1 MFIDWLTISQEFEF
15 DLPVVCNVMS
25 LTIDTTHAS
34 IVGELNDPNYL
45 TIALDAVMSSRQPRF
60 KHEASF
66 STSITIHI
74 QGRKIRV
81 EGNPSRVGR
90 LDNLFGFTTVEQC
103 VSVYNRLLA
112 EYGLPGFTRCTR
124 VDLRDGVSGA
134 KSGDRVADGAKIE
147 RIDLTTNVSVGEG
160 NVLAYLRGVSSQRI
174 GHSIGFLYPNGR
186 TVSWTP
192 KGNGKGGRLQYRKA
206 YDKAFE
212 LDENLLPKMKR
223 LYGDQSP
230 EYLYVQRV
238 RNYCAEFGVVRM
250 EQELKNEFLQREG
263 LSYWG
268 LFDERRFAELHDE
281 FLRIDERL
289 KVTAMDIV
297 SISEQLLAEQI
308 VDTTRAANTTAMY
321 AIQWMHGQQF
331 DFGKK
336 QVQTH
341 AARLNRIGINIR
353 NACDTSRFAPVF
365 VRQAREITKSTVLA
379 IPSWY
384 QRPNHLAVVA

>member
-1 MFIDWLTISQEFEF
+1 MFIDWLTISQEHDH
-15 DLPVVCNVMS
+15 DLPVVCDVFT
-25 LTIDTTHAS
+25 LTIDANTNEVLSTH
-34 IVGELNDPNYL
+34 
-45 TIALDAVMSSRQPRF
+45 QPRF

-66 STSITIHI
+66 STSVTIHVH
-74 QGRKIRV
+74 GRKIRV

-90 LDNLFGFTTVEQC
+90 LDNLFGYQTVEQC
-103 VSVYNRLLA
+103 VSVYNALLR
-112 EYGLPGFTRCTR
+112 EYGLPAFTKCTELQ
-124 VDLRDGVSGA
+124 LRQGESGGKSSDWVS
-134 KSGDRVADGAKIE
+134 DGAKIE
-147 RIDLTTNVSVGEG
+147 RIDLTTNVSMGEG

-212 LDENLLPKMKR
+212 MDQNCLPKIKR
-223 LYGDQSP
+223 AFGEESA
-230 EYLYVQRV
+230 EFAYVKKV
-238 RNYCAEFGVVRM
+238 RNYCFENGVVRM
-250 EQELKNEFLQREG
+250 EQELKSEMLQREA
-263 LSYWG
+263 LCHWG
-268 LFDERRFAELHDE
+268 LFKESRFNELHDE
-281 FLRIDERL
+281 FLKVDQKL

-297 SISEQLLAEQI
+297 SISEQLLAEKI

-321 AIQWMHGQQF
+321 AIQWMTGQAF
-331 DFGKK
+331 DFSKS

-365 VRQAREITKSTVLA
+365 VRQCREIIKQPLA

-384 QRPNHLAVVA
+384 QRPNHLQQVQQAAA

>member
-1 MFIDWLTISQEFEF
+1 MLIDWLTVSQEHPH
-15 DLPVVCNVMS
+15 DLPVVCDVFT
-25 LTIDTTHAS
+25 LTIDANTNEVLST
-34 IVGELNDPNYL
+34 
-45 TIALDAVMSSRQPRF
+45 RQPRF
-60 KHEASF
+60 KHEASH
-66 STSITIHI
+66 STSVTIHV
-74 QGRKIRV
+74 QGRNVRV

-90 LDNLFGFTTVEQC
+90 LDNLFGFSTIDQC
-103 VSVYNRLLA
+103 VAVYNGLLA
-112 EYGLPGFTRCTR
+112 QYGLPGFTKGTAITQRQVQGRTGTWNEQ
-124 VDLRDGVSGA
+124 LIS
-134 KSGDRVADGAKIE
+134 DGAKIE
-147 RIDLTTNVSVGEG
+147 RIDLTTNVAVGEG

-186 TVSWTP
+186 TVAWTP

-212 LDENLLPKMKR
+212 MDANLLPKIKR
-223 LYGDQSP
+223 LYGDTSP
-230 EYLYVQRV
+230 EFAYVQRV
-238 RNYCAEFGVVRM
+238 RNYCAEQGVVRM
-250 EQELKNEFLQREG
+250 EQELKSEFLQREH
-263 LSYWG
+263 LSFWG
-268 LFDERRFAELHDE
+268 FFDERRFAELHDE
-281 FLRIDERL
+281 FLKIDERL

-321 AIQWMHGQQF
+321 AIQWMHGQVF
-331 DFGKK
+331 DFSKS

-365 VRQAREITKSTVLA
+365 IRQAREITKSTVLP

-384 QRPNHLAVVA
+384 QRPNHLQVAA

>member
-1 MFIDWLTISQEFEF
+1 MFIDWLTVSQEHPH
-15 DLPVVCNVMS
+15 DLPVVCDVFT
-25 LTIDTTHAS
+25 LTIDANTNEVLST
-34 IVGELNDPNYL
+34 
-45 TIALDAVMSSRQPRF
+45 RQPRF
-60 KHEASF
+60 KHEASY
-66 STSITIHI
+66 STSVTIHV

-90 LDNLFGFTTVEQC
+90 LDNLFGFSTIEQC
-103 VSVYNRLLA
+103 VSVYNQLLA

-124 VDLRDGVSGA
+124 VDLRDGASGS

-186 TVSWTP
+186 TVTWTP
-192 KGNGKGGRLQYRKA
+192 KGNGKGGRLQYRKG

-212 LDENLLPKMKR
+212 LDQNLIPKIKR

-230 EYLYVQRV
+230 EFLYVQRV
-238 RNYCAEFGVVRM
+238 RDYCALHGVVRM
-250 EQELKNEFLQREG
+250 EQELKNEFLQREC
-263 LSYWG
+263 LAYWG

-281 FLRIDERL
+281 FLQIDNRL
-289 KVTAMDIV
+289 KVTAMDMM
-297 SISEQLLAEQI
+297 SIADKLIEEGI
-308 VDTTRAANTTAMY
+308 CKGRASANATASH
-321 AIQWMHGQQF
+321 AILWMHGQPHNVSQRAF
-331 DFGKK
+331 E
-336 QVQTH
+336 TH

-384 QRPNHLAVVA
+384 QRPNHLQVAA